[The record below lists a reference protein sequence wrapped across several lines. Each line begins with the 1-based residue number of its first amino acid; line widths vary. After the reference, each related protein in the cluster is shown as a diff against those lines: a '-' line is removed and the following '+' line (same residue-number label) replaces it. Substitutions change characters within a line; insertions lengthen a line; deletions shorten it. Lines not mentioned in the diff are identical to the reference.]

1 MVINNTSSN
10 SIISLVMEDTNHLSM
25 GMVLLS
31 KVMVFLSNSVNECC
45 FVNYLLL
52 LLDGQIY
59 ISISKFDSDVNI

>member
-31 KVMVFLSNSVNECC
+31 KVMVILSNSVNECC

-59 ISISKFDSDVNI
+59 ISISKFVSDVNI